1 MRMLLAAAL
10 ACTVLVG
17 TACRQADP
25 RVVAANPALAAD
37 YRSTRAAWR
46 PLGQWSGR
54 GSQQTGSFVV
64 ETGALR
70 LRWKTSN
77 EASMDRGRFRVSLH
91 SAISGRALQTVVDVT
106 SVAAGESYVA
116 ADPRMSYLVIESAGV
131 DWTATLEEAAAD
143 PQARTIPFR
152 GGPDGHAAR

>member
-1 MRMLLAAAL
+1 
-10 ACTVLVG
+10 
-17 TACRQADP
+17 
-25 RVVAANPALAAD
+25 
-37 YRSTRAAWR
+37 
-46 PLGQWSGR
+46 
-54 GSQQTGSFVV
+54 
-64 ETGALR
+64 
-70 LRWKTSN
+70 
-77 EASMDRGRFRVSLH
+77 MDAGRFRVSLH

-152 GGPDGHAAR
+152 GGPGGPAAR